1 MATLFEYKCK
11 DCGYTVNANPKGHDM
26 IMSGDLYT
34 YLCEDCKEIVD
45 VVYPYG
51 EKPEKIICPEC
62 SLETNIICIANTLL
76 LTCNTPSEADLSI
89 AEEVNVLQERL
100 ILDLPCEGC

>member
-62 SLETNIICIANTLL
+62 SLENLKIWRNPKTGKCPKCEGEMEKTNIVIMV
-76 LTCNTPSEADLSI
+76 D
-89 AEEVNVLQERL
+89 
-100 ILDLPCEGC
+100 

>member
-1 MATLFEYKCK
+1 MATLFEYKCE

-34 YLCEDCKEIVD
+34 YLCEDCLEIVD

-51 EKPEKIICPEC
+51 EKLEKMICPEC
-62 SLETNIICIANTLL
+62 G
-76 LTCNTPSEADLSI
+76 SENLKKWNPQKGKCPKCGGVMEKTDM
-89 AEEVNVLQERL
+89 VLMV
-100 ILDLPCEGC
+100 D